1 MNTRFPAVTVCLE
14 LPSCMLL
21 SYPTSF
27 GPEDCWSQSQFH
39 AFLPTLFFFF
49 FFFSEGAGL
58 RNALTL
64 LLGESSKK
72 GMYCKWVRNGD
83 MSSP

>member
-49 FFFSEGAGL
+49 FFFLKVLVLEMH
-58 RNALTL
+58 L
-64 LLGESSKK
+64 L
-72 GMYCKWVRNGD
+72 YF
-83 MSSP
+83 